1 VLEQAILHAGDGT
14 ERAVG
19 DSWHR
24 ERGKRPR
31 VVVKLGSAVLT
42 HPRRG
47 LREEVIGETAEQL
60 ANLGAGRVRDVIVVS
75 SGAIAAGRK
84 ALGLTGTLSLSRK
97 QAAAAAGQPLLM
109 EAWTRSLSRRGLQ
122 AAQVLLTHEDIAS
135 RSRYLAA
142 RDTFEALLEA
152 GAVPVV
158 NENDT
163 VATAEIRM
171 GDNDHLAALVALM
184 LHADHLFLLT
194 DTDGLF
200 TADPHRDPTARR
212 IPILGPADLV
222 EDQQAGQ
229 SHRGSPGSGGM
240 ASKIRAARL
249 AARFGIPVTVA
260 RGDRERC
267 LEDLLAGK
275 DLGTRVLPLS
285 DRPPPSRQ
293 VWIATARR
301 PVGEIRLDA
310 GAVLALT
317 VRGKSLLP
325 AGVEEVRGEF
335 RAGDL
340 VRLRGPGGED
350 LGVGI
355 TGWDAVSL
363 IEGKGTHRD
372 RRRELVKAGLPP
384 EVVHRDDWS
393 PPYPGDSEEGT

>member
-1 VLEQAILHAGDGT
+1 ML
-14 ERAVG
+14 ERAPESETAVEESRRPG
-19 DSWHR
+19 NGR
-24 ERGKRPR
+24 RPR
-31 VVVKLGSAVLT
+31 IVVKLGSAVLT

-60 ANLGAGRVRDVIVVS
+60 ANLGAGDTRDFVVVS

-84 ALGLTGTLSLSRK
+84 ALGLPGTLSLSRK

-109 EAWTRSLSRRGLQ
+109 EAWTRALGWRGLRT
-122 AAQVLLTHEDIAS
+122 AQVLLTHEDIAS

-163 VATAEIRM
+163 VASAEIRM

-200 TADPHRDPTARR
+200 TADPHRDPEARR
-212 IPILGPADLV
+212 IPVLGPTDNG
-222 EDQQAGQ
+222 DHWRAGE

-267 LEDLLAGK
+267 LEDLLAGREI
-275 DLGTRVLPLS
+275 GTRVPPLECRS
-285 DRPPPSRQ
+285 SPSRQ
-293 VWIATARR
+293 VWIATARN
-301 PVGEIRLDA
+301 PAGEIRVDP
-310 GAVLALT
+310 GAAQALT
-317 VRGKSLLP
+317 ARGKSLLP
-325 AGVEEVRGEF
+325 AGVVEVQGDF
-335 RAGDL
+335 RAGDP
-340 VRLRGPGGED
+340 VRILGPEGRD
-350 LGVGI
+350 LGIGI
-355 TGWDAVSL
+355 AGWDAASL
-363 IEGKGTHRD
+363 VQGRGNRRE
-372 RRRELVKAGLPP
+372 RRRELLKAGLPP

-393 PPYPGDSEEGT
+393 PPASPDGAEGT